1 MNLRM
6 MESES
11 IALPLGDSPLKIL
24 SFLNPGLSGFEPP
37 SAGVKVLCLNRLATA
52 HHSNMIGKSA
62 KRDSNSR
69 PSPWQGDALPLSHSR
84 KILISYA
91 QTRNRTKDTR
101 IFSPLLYQLSYLG
114 KTRVAGFEPANDGIR
129 IRCLTAWRYPTI
141 LFNELG

>member
-1 MNLRM
+1 

-84 KILISYA
+84 IKKMVQSRGLE
-91 QTRNRTKDTR
+91 
-101 IFSPLLYQLSYLG
+101 PLPSLPGLD
-114 KTRVAGFEPANDGIR
+114 P
-129 IRCLTAWRYPTI
+129 
-141 LFNELG
+141 